1 VHYPVPLHLQPAWS
15 ELGHRPGDFP
25 VSETAADHVV
35 SLPMYAELTDGA
47 IAEVA
52 MRLGEA
58 TRRQIA

>member
-1 VHYPVPLHLQPAWS
+1 
-15 ELGHRPGDFP
+15 
-25 VSETAADHVV
+25 VSEAAADHVI

-52 MRLGEA
+52 RQLGEA